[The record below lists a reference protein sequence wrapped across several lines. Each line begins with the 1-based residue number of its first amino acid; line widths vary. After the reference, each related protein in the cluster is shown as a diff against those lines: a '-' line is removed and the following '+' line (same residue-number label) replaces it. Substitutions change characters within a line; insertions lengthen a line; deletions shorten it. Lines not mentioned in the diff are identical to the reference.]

1 MLLMLLIKDKPKTP
15 SDREFFITFIS
26 NLNLKIMKKILSAF
40 LLLCFTIAFSQEKK
54 PMFWLDI
61 QNFKKED
68 QQNPPPKDAILFLGS
83 SSFTKWTDVA
93 DYFPTKTII
102 NRGFGGSR
110 LTDLNDFA
118 DDLLSPYQPK
128 QIIIYCGENDFADNH
143 KLKAKVVVNR
153 FKSFYKKIR
162 ERFPNIEVDY
172 ISIKYSPSREV
183 IWPQMKEANKK
194 IAAFMEKEPNA
205 EFIDVTKAMQDANGN
220 VRKDIFVE
228 DMLHF
233 KPEGYQIWTKVMTPY
248 MK

>member
-1 MLLMLLIKDKPKTP
+1 MIGSFLLLLSQI
-15 SDREFFITFIS
+15 
-26 NLNLKIMKKILSAF
+26 LNLKIMKKILTAF

-54 PMFWLDI
+54 PMFWQDI
-61 QNFKKED
+61 QEFKKQD

-93 DYFPTKTII
+93 DYFPNKTII

-110 LTDLNDFA
+110 LTDLNYFA
-118 DDLLSPYQPK
+118 DDLLAPYQPK

-143 KLKAKVVVNR
+143 QLKAQKVVKR
-153 FKSFYKKIR
+153 YKTLYRKIR

-172 ISIKYSPSREV
+172 ISIKYSPSREKL
-183 IWPQMKEANKK
+183 WPQMKEANKM
-194 IAAFMEKEPNA
+194 IAAFMKKEPNA
-205 EFIDVTKAMQDANGN
+205 EFIDVTKAMEDANGN

-228 DMLHF
+228 DLLHF
-233 KPEGYQIWTKVMTPY
+233 KPEGYQIWTKVMNPY